1 MVEITYQMVLS
12 TLQTLALIVGIAY
25 YLFIMR
31 NSQRT
36 RELALKAQELTLKAQ
51 EQALETRQA
60 QLFMNIYT
68 QVYDLEFWNHFREV
82 REQWEWED
90 YDDYYEKY
98 RLVPEKSN
106 IFSAVGSY
114 FEGIG
119 VLVKRNLIDVTFV
132 DDLISGPLMSMW
144 QKFEPVILEE
154 RRRKNVPTFW
164 EWFGY
169 LYDRVKEIA
178 EIEHGPEHVV
188 DMQRLESRPES
199 DRK

>member
-12 TLQTLALIVGIAY
+12 TLQTIALVVGIAY

-36 RELALKAQELTLKAQ
+36 RELALKTQELTLKAQ

-68 QVYDLEFWNHFREV
+68 QIYDLEFWNHFREV
-82 REQWEWED
+82 REQWEWKD
-90 YDDYYEKY
+90 YDDWYDKYYS
-98 RLVPEKSN
+98 VPEKAN
-106 IFSAVGSY
+106 IFDAVGSY
-114 FEGIG
+114 FEGMG

-132 DDLISGPLMSMW
+132 DDLISGPLMSLW

-154 RRRKNVPTFW
+154 RRRKNVPTIW
-164 EWFGY
+164 EWFEY
-169 LYDRVKEIA
+169 LYDRVKEVA
-178 EIEHGPEHVV
+178 EKEHGPEHVV
-188 DMQRLESRPES
+188 DMQRLDRRPES

>member
-1 MVEITYQMVLS
+1 MVEITLPLVLQV
-12 TLQTLALIVGIAY
+12 LQTVGILVGIVY

-68 QVYDLEFWNHFREV
+68 QVYSLEFWNHFREV
-82 REQWEWED
+82 SQEWDWED
-90 YDDYYEKY
+90 YDDWYDKYES
-98 RLVPEKSN
+98 VPEKQN
-106 IFSAVGSY
+106 IFNAVGSY
-114 FEGIG
+114 FEGMG
-119 VLVKRNLIDVTFV
+119 VLVKRNFIDVTFV
-132 DDLISGPLMSMW
+132 DDLLSGPLMSLW

-154 RRRKNVPTFW
+154 RRRKNAPTIW

-169 LYDRVKEIA
+169 LYDRVKEVA
-178 EIEHGPEHVV
+178 EKEHGPEHVV
-188 DMQRLESRPES
+188 DMQRLDRRPES
-199 DRK
+199 NET